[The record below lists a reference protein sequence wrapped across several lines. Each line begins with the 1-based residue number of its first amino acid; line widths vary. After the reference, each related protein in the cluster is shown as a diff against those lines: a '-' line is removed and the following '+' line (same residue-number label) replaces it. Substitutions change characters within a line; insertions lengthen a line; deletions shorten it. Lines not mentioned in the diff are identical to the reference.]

1 MSRLKVSIKVCP
13 IVQVLRQN
21 CHKIFLQKKDK
32 EKLPDILTFFLSHS
46 QEKSQA
52 DTLHFWDGER
62 KIDIVLA
69 FEDDENG
76 PEDIR
81 KAEKRK
87 TFQRNLE
94 EQGLELELE
103 PSHVNRSYI

>member
-1 MSRLKVSIKVCP
+1 M
-13 IVQVLRQN
+13 
-21 CHKIFLQKKDK
+21 
-32 EKLPDILTFFLSHS
+32 
-46 QEKSQA
+46 
-52 DTLHFWDGER
+52 
-62 KIDIVLA
+62 VLA

-103 PSHVNRSYI
+103 PSHVRMIFENIHSVEIMYISSHFLVKNT

>member
-1 MSRLKVSIKVCP
+1 MSLYCKTVAEY
-13 IVQVLRQN
+13 
-21 CHKIFLQKKDK
+21 LQKLVVVAE
-32 EKLPDILTFFLSHS
+32 EKLPDSIFFLFITF

-103 PSHVNRSYI
+103 PSHVNRSSKQ

>member
-1 MSRLKVSIKVCP
+1 M
-13 IVQVLRQN
+13 
-21 CHKIFLQKKDK
+21 
-32 EKLPDILTFFLSHS
+32 
-46 QEKSQA
+46 
-52 DTLHFWDGER
+52 
-62 KIDIVLA
+62 A

-81 KAEKRK
+81 KVEKRK

-103 PSHVNRSYI
+103 PSHVSLTHTECDNIKVLLLLRCYVKSNLAILGTQKVAFKLF

>member
-1 MSRLKVSIKVCP
+1 MNL
-13 IVQVLRQN
+13 
-21 CHKIFLQKKDK
+21 
-32 EKLPDILTFFLSHS
+32 KLPLLSRNSSLLRSYLVFGTWPFWPYFF
-46 QEKSQA
+46 QEKAQA

-103 PSHVNRSYI
+103 PSHVSMTQCEKTRNLL

>member
-1 MSRLKVSIKVCP
+1 M
-13 IVQVLRQN
+13 
-21 CHKIFLQKKDK
+21 
-32 EKLPDILTFFLSHS
+32 
-46 QEKSQA
+46 
-52 DTLHFWDGER
+52 
-62 KIDIVLA
+62 VLA

-103 PSHVNRSYI
+103 PSHVRMIFEDWHSVEIA

>member
-1 MSRLKVSIKVCP
+1 M
-13 IVQVLRQN
+13 
-21 CHKIFLQKKDK
+21 
-32 EKLPDILTFFLSHS
+32 
-46 QEKSQA
+46 
-52 DTLHFWDGER
+52 
-62 KIDIVLA
+62 VLA

-76 PEDIR
+76 PDDIR

-103 PSHVNRSYI
+103 PSHVSLTHTVFEPLKLLHLISRKI

>member
-1 MSRLKVSIKVCP
+1 M
-13 IVQVLRQN
+13 
-21 CHKIFLQKKDK
+21 
-32 EKLPDILTFFLSHS
+32 
-46 QEKSQA
+46 
-52 DTLHFWDGER
+52 
-62 KIDIVLA
+62 VLA

-103 PSHVNRSYI
+103 PSHVRTIFEKLTQCGNYTNFLSFFGKNT